1 MFNKKIFYLILQLI
15 IMYFYAIWFIF
26 FPESI
31 PTFLLRFLGGF
42 LVFLSL
48 IVIINIRKLQLEKE
62 LKKINEK
69 LSDLEKQKAE
79 FDKQFSE
86 YENRQF

>member
-1 MFNKKIFYLILQLI
+1 MVQSYQLI

-31 PTFLLRFLGGF
+31 PTFLLRFLGGL
-42 LVFLSL
+42 LVFLSI
-48 IVIINIRKLQLEKE
+48 IVILDIRKIQLEKE

-69 LSDLEKQKAE
+69 ISDLEKRKAE

-86 YENRQF
+86 YENRQL

>member
-1 MFNKKIFYLILQLI
+1 MFNKKIVYLIVQLI
-15 IMYFYAIWFIF
+15 MMYIYAIWFIF
-26 FPESI
+26 FPKTI
-31 PTFLLRFLGGF
+31 PIFLLRFLGGF

-48 IVIINIRKLQLEKE
+48 IVIIDIRKLQLEKE
-62 LKKINEK
+62 LKKVNEK

>member
-1 MFNKKIFYLILQLI
+1 MFNKKIAYLIVQLI
-15 IMYFYAIWFIF
+15 MMYIYAIWFIF
-26 FPESI
+26 FPKTI
-31 PTFLLRFLGGF
+31 PIFLLRFLGGF

-48 IVIINIRKLQLEKE
+48 IVIIDIRKLQLEKE
-62 LKKINEK
+62 LKKVNEK

>member
-1 MFNKKIFYLILQLI
+1 MMKKIYYLIFQLI
-15 IMYFYAIWFIF
+15 MMYIYAIWFIF

-31 PTFLLRFLGGF
+31 STFLLRFLGG
-42 LVFLSL
+42 LLIFLSI
-48 IVIINIRKLQLEKE
+48 IVIIDIRKIQFDKE
-62 LKKINEK
+62 LKKIDEK
-69 LSDLEKQKAE
+69 ISDLEKRKAE

>member
-1 MFNKKIFYLILQLI
+1 MFNKKIVYLILQLI
-15 IMYFYAIWFIF
+15 IMYIYAIWFIF

-62 LKKINEK
+62 LNKINEK
-69 LSDLEKQKAE
+69 LSDLEKHKAE

-86 YENRQF
+86 YEK